1 MSECSD
7 PGRRA
12 SGLDKTND
20 KHCGQHLTCDWRSL
34 SKLDMQHTNLT
45 KHDQDVQP
53 MPGLS
58 TALLICSVT
67 CNTHSFLKTTLL
79 SHADG
84 LTWLLTFVLL
94 CSSTATFPV
103 ILNSMLPQLQPL
115 QTCLMHAHP
124 TTKYSKSF
132 NTSLIQPLLCVQ
144 ILIPCL
150 LPNASVSFAQCFG
163 QAHLESTP
171 EGLGCTS

>member
-1 MSECSD
+1 MYTA
-7 PGRRA
+7 G
-12 SGLDKTND
+12 TYNY
-20 KHCGQHLTCDWRSL
+20 
-34 SKLDMQHTNLT
+34 T

-84 LTWLLTFVLL
+84 LTLLLTFVLL

-124 TTKYSKSF
+124 TTKYNKSF
-132 NTSLIQPLLCVQ
+132 NTSFFDPATPLHKDTNS
-144 ILIPCL
+144 CL
-150 LPNASVSFAQCFG
+150 FMQERTWMHKLTTHCLKAEASS
-163 QAHLESTP
+163 S
-171 EGLGCTS
+171 GLQHQLLQSWLK